1 MSVDVTLYA
10 QFLLQTKLRV
20 SLAGTLHTG
29 LHELQQRHADDKAIN
44 KQQGF
49 EQQAHT

>member
-10 QFLLQTKLRV
+10 RFLLHV
-20 SLAGTLHTG
+20 SLTGTLHTG
-29 LHELQQRHADDKAIN
+29 LHELQQQHADDKAIN